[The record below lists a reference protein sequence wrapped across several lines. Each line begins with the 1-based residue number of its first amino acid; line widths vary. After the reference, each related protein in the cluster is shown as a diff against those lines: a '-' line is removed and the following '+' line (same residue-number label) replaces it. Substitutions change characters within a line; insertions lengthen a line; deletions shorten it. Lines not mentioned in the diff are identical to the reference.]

1 MKISEMNQNELLGL
15 ADELGADSG
24 ETFHQSANRF
34 RDQGDDET
42 AQKFDDMEERWFEI
56 EGA

>member
-1 MKISEMNQNELLGL
+1 MKINEMNQNELLEL

-34 RDQGDDET
+34 RESGDDET
-42 AQKFDDMEERWFEI
+42 AYKFDTMEERWFEL
-56 EGA
+56 EA

>member
-1 MKISEMNQNELLGL
+1 MKITEMNQNELLEL

-34 RDQGDDET
+34 RDQGDEGT
-42 AQKFDDMEERWFEI
+42 AYKFDTMEERWFEL
-56 EGA
+56 GA